1 MRTHPFDISRRAL
14 ITTSALALLT
24 FFDVALF
31 AARLAYTG
39 ERRFL
44 WIPWNLM
51 LAWVPF
57 IFAYAAYRVH
67 RHDRPASAFEPRLWL
82 AGALLAAWLA
92 FFPNAPYVVT
102 DMIHWRP
109 GLELMNWLDLILI
122 LICVVTGLLLGSV
135 SLWLAHSIV
144 ENVFGRVVGWLF
156 VLGVAVASGF
166 GVYLGRFE
174 RWNSW
179 DLILNPRGVAAD
191 VLDHV
196 LHPRA
201 NLGSYAFTL
210 LFAALIVGVYLV
222 VIALGHSHSRR
233 PAAQPN
239 QHQD

>member
-1 MRTHPFDISRRAL
+1 MRTHSLDISRRAL
-14 ITTSALALLT
+14 VTTAALVLLT
-24 FFDVALF
+24 VFDVSLF
-31 AARLAYTG
+31 AARLAYTS

-51 LAWVPF
+51 LAWIPF
-57 IFAYAAYRVH
+57 ALAFAAYRVH
-67 RHDRPASAFEPRLWL
+67 THDRRARAGDPRLWL
-82 AGALLAAWLA
+82 VGALLAAWLA

-109 GLELMNWLDLILI
+109 GLALINWFDLVMILA
-122 LICVVTGLLLGSV
+122 CAVTGLLLGSV

-144 ENVFGRVVGWLF
+144 EHVFGRFLGWLF
-156 VLGVAVASGF
+156 VLCVAVASGF

-179 DLILNPRGVAAD
+179 DLLLNPRGVAAD
-191 VLDHV
+191 VIDHV

-201 NLGSYAFTL
+201 NLGSYAFTA

-222 VIALGHSHSRR
+222 VIALGNANGHR
-233 PAAQPN
+233 PAAQPAQRN
-239 QHQD
+239 R